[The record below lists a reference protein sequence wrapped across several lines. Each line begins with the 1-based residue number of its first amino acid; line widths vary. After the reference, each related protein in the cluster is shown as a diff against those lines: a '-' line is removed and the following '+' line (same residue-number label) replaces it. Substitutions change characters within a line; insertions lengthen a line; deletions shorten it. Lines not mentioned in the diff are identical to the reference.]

1 MAAIVMK
8 VTKADKHPF
17 ADALRLYEME
27 AEGIGTKQIIANL
40 ENIYEIGDKAIVVL
54 GGSILKDGTKIS
66 STTKIRGLHSYGM
79 ALNKSDAEV
88 GTDLSFEYCQE
99 ELKTSGTSMFYWPE
113 IEGLVGVRKSL
124 EALRS
129 TIGEAYKL
137 PTITYR
143 GKIKLHGTN
152 AAVQIHPDGQ
162 VFAQSRTSIITPDND
177 NAGFAKWVND
187 NIDYFKTLNDKKEV
201 IIIFGEWAGSN
212 IQKGVAINDIGKK
225 IFAVFAVQL
234 GSNAESAKY
243 QTDPVAIAERLLVP
257 QFAAID
263 YAALAD
269 MYILPWYGEEVVL
282 DFNDTE
288 QLRRAAEKLNEE
300 VAKVEACDPWV
311 KSVFKVEGVGE
322 GIVFYPTSK
331 TEANGNIYIC
341 CNRTDFSELLFKAK
355 GEQHKVIKQKAAVQI
370 EPEVAASIDEF
381 VNMFVTP
388 ARLDQAVTTACNGQY
403 DIKLTGSFLKWIVAD
418 VQKESGAE
426 LEASKLDWAKVN
438 KPVMEAAR
446 KWYQEKAKSI

>member
-1 MAAIVMK
+1 MSAVVMK
-8 VTKADKHPF
+8 VIKADKHPF

-27 AEGIGTKQIIANL
+27 AEGFGTKQIIANL
-40 ENIYEIGDKAIVVL
+40 ENIYEVGDKAIVIL

-66 STTKIRGLHSYGM
+66 STTKIRGLHSHGM

-88 GTDLSFEYCQE
+88 GTDLSSEYCQE
-99 ELKTSGTSMFYWPE
+99 ELKTSGASMFYWPD

-129 TIGEAYKL
+129 TLGESYKL
-137 PTITYR
+137 PAITYR

-162 VFAQSRTSIITPDND
+162 VFAQSRTGIINVEHD

-187 NIDYFKTLNDKKEV
+187 NVDYFKKLASNDIV
-201 IIIFGEWAGSN
+201 TVFGEWCGTGV
-212 IQKGVAINDIGKK
+212 QKSVAISDIGKR

-234 GSNAESAKY
+234 GNNIELAKY
-243 QTDPVAIAERLLVP
+243 KTDPTVIAEMLLAP
-257 QFAAID
+257 QFAGIDFYAI
-263 YAALAD
+263 LPD
-269 MYILPWYGEEVVL
+269 MYVLPWYGDEVVL

-288 QLRRAAEKLNEE
+288 QLRRTAEKLNEE

-311 KSVFKVEGVGE
+311 KSIFKVEGVGE
-322 GIVFYPTSK
+322 GIVFYPISK
-331 TEANGNIYIC
+331 IETNGNVYIC
-341 CNRTDFSELLFKAK
+341 ENRTDFSELFFKAK

-370 EPEVAASIDEF
+370 DPEVAASVEDF

-388 ARLDQAVTTACNGQY
+388 ARLEQGVTTVCGEQY
-403 DIKLTGSFLKWIVAD
+403 DVKLTGAFLKWLAAD

-446 KWYQEKAKSI
+446 KWYQEKAKSL